1 MRRVLYSVLVLMLT
15 LLLFVGCETTKGLT
29 SRMKSLTSTVDDELF
44 SQVPAEERQ
53 EVLKAEFDLR
63 VAEEKAK
70 LADLKMKLAQLQ
82 KKHAGD
88 EENMA
93 DKCRAKASVAVD
105 LAKLEAIDRSGLGE
119 KNDNLKAIAD
129 LKSKKLK
136 LEADTIKLEARRA
149 ATERQINDL
158 TKQIEDKAEKIEGM
172 KMGDEQEEAIESPSV
187 VEEKQKEETEEQV
200 ETPSGEE
207 GKSLF

>member
-1 MRRVLYSVLVLMLT
+1 MLT

-82 KKHAGD
+82 RKHAGD

-129 LKSKKLK
+129 LKSKKLE

-158 TKQIEDKAEKIEGM
+158 TKQIEDRAEEIEGM
-172 KMGDEQEEAIESPSV
+172 KMGDEQEAIESPSV
-187 VEEKQKEETEEQV
+187 AEEKQQEETEEKV